1 MENNNLENYI
11 KLAEM
16 ISESNGRDC
25 EVIIYNLENK
35 AIYISKNNFTKAE
48 IGTKMNE
55 EVVSILEKNI
65 DERGYKS
72 NFYYT
77 ENNEI
82 FKASIMPIKCKKKI
96 LGSILIISK
105 TQELL
110 KTLDYLESHL
120 KNYREFNH
128 RDESVVEVVE
138 RLIDKT
144 LEDVNVGKL
153 NRKERIEIIKRINN
167 KGIFNMKGSIDYVA
181 KKMNIKS
188 VTVYSYI
195 DEIEKNNKKS

>member
-144 LEDVNVGKL
+144 LEDVNVEKL
-153 NRKERIEIIKRINN
+153 NRKERIEIIKLINN

>member
-1 MENNNLENYI
+1 MENNNLGNYI

-105 TQELL
+105 IQELL

-144 LEDVNVGKL
+144 LEDVNVEKL
-153 NRKERIEIIKRINN
+153 NRKERIEIIKLINN